1 MYILLSHCAVSKRWA
16 STQPQTPGPAISPV
30 FGVCLMVM
38 GIIGWVYYPKVVEF
52 EDRKREEREKKAR
65 ELFYEQPD
73 QGHTNGA
80 TTEKGQDALR

>member
-1 MYILLSHCAVSKRWA
+1 
-16 STQPQTPGPAISPV
+16 
-30 FGVCLMVM
+30 MVM